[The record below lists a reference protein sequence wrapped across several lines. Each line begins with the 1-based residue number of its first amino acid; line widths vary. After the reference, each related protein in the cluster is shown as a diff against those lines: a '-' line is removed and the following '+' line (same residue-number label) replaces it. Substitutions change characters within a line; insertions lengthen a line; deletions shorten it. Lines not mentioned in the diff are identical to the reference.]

1 MDARAG
7 AIVVALALASGSM
20 ACRDRP
26 SDAELSRLQAEAE
39 AANREA
45 TRTAPKSNQ
54 PGFTLSISGQ
64 IDKPPATL
72 GWSDLQK
79 LGQTHVKTLNP
90 QSPDR
95 TTQVDFRGVLLRDL
109 LAKYGARTEAT
120 EATVISVDGFRA
132 TFQIDDAKK
141 YDILLAIEA
150 DGKPI
155 APSSGGPIFLI
166 YPFSDHPEI
175 KDTYPDRFWAF
186 YVTSLVVGT
195 ESPQIVVRA
204 PKGNFTLHAED
215 LDHVDHATM
224 TTKVSWK
231 VEWPSDEIHLRGVRL
246 KALLDSID
254 VDIPDGSK
262 LLIRGKSPLYN
273 NPTKPI
279 LIDEADLDECTP
291 LLAMQWGPLEK
302 PITARQ
308 GGPIA
313 LAFSTACPKK
323 YDESSWVTL
332 VEEIEVVPP

>member
-1 MDARAG
+1 VDARTG
-7 AIVVALALASGSM
+7 AIVVALALAAA

-26 SDAELSRLQAEAE
+26 SDEELTRLQAEAE

-64 IDKPPATL
+64 IDKPPETL

-79 LGQTHVKTLNP
+79 LGQTHVKTVNP

-95 TTQVDFRGVLLRDL
+95 TTQFDFRGVLLRDL
-109 LAKYGARTEAT
+109 LAKYGARAEAT
-120 EATVISVDGFRA
+120 EATVVSVDGFRA

-166 YPFSDHPEI
+166 YPFSDHPEL
-175 KDTYPDRFWAF
+175 KTPYPDRFWAF

-195 ESPQIVVRA
+195 ESPQLLVKS
-204 PKGNFTLHAED
+204 PTKGPFTLLAEN

-254 VDIPDGSK
+254 VDVPEDAKI
-262 LLIRGKSPLYN
+262 LIRGKSPLYN
-273 NPTKPI
+273 NPAKPI
-279 LIDEADLDECTP
+279 LIDAADLDSCNP

-313 LAFSTACPKK
+313 LAFGKDCPSK
-323 YDESSWVTL
+323 YDEGYWVTF
-332 VEEIEVVPP
+332 VEQIEVIPP

>member
-1 MDARAG
+1 MDAGTG
-7 AIVVALALASGSM
+7 AIVVALALGAV

-45 TRTAPKSNQ
+45 TKTAPKSNQ

-64 IDKPPATL
+64 IDKPSETL

-79 LGQTHVKTLNP
+79 LGQTHVKTVNP

-95 TTQVDFRGVLLRDL
+95 ASQFDFRGILLRDL
-109 LAKYGARTEAT
+109 LAKYGARAGAT
-120 EATVISVDGFRA
+120 EATVVSIDGFRA
-132 TFQIDDAKK
+132 TFQIEDAKK
-141 YDILLAIEA
+141 YDVLLAVEA
-150 DGKPI
+150 DGKSI
-155 APSSGGPIFLI
+155 APSSGGPIFLV
-166 YPFSDHPEI
+166 YPISDHPEL
-175 KDTYPDRFWAF
+175 KDIYPDRFWAF
-186 YVTSLVVGT
+186 YVSSLVVGT
-195 ESPQIVVRA
+195 EAPQIVVRA
-204 PKGNFTLHAED
+204 PKGNFTLHAEE

-231 VEWPSDEIHLRGVRL
+231 VEWPSDEIHLRGVRI

-254 VDIPDGSK
+254 VDVPEGSK
-262 LLIRGKSPLYN
+262 LLIRGKSPLHN
-273 NPTKPI
+273 NPAKPI
-279 LIDEADLDECTP
+279 LIDERDLDECTP

-313 LAFSTACPKK
+313 LAFGKGCPAR
-323 YDESSWVTL
+323 YDETDWVTF